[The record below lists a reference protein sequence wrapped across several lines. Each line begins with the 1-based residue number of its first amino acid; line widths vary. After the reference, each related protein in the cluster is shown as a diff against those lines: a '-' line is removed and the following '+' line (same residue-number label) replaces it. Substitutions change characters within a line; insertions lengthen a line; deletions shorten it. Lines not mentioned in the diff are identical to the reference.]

1 MKPNQIEEFKKSYRG
16 LISKDTQNL
25 RQMTEKETTLFVT
38 MLLAKKNGTEGRV
51 NEALASQIEDHP
63 FVKILSSRLGAVGIK
78 LDPKLIFF
86 ITYLCDRPGA
96 VVMWAFTI
104 AKITQEL
111 GKVPEFEEVFGFDY
125 FGMGLPTPKMLEDA
139 WRDQKAD
146 GESETDNLL
155 DVMDLWPRF
164 PAL

>member
-1 MKPNQIEEFKKSYRG
+1 MKLEEFKKSYRG
-16 LISKDTQNL
+16 LIPKDTQNL

-38 MLLAKKNGTEGRV
+38 ILLANGTEGRV
-51 NEALASQIEDHP
+51 NEALASQIEGHP
-63 FVKILSSRLGAVGIK
+63 FVKIFSSRLEAVGIK
-78 LDPKLIFF
+78 LDQKLIFF
-86 ITYLCDRPGA
+86 IIYLCDRPGA

-111 GKVPEFEEVFGFDY
+111 GKIPEFEEVFGFDY

-146 GESETDNLL
+146 GEFETDNLL
-155 DVMDLWPRF
+155 DIMDLWPKF